1 MERTQVKLTLTVKK
15 SFSIAKAQA
24 LARQAQIATESTKNV
39 LVVAGKSYS
48 SSPSRVHLNA
58 VSFEDDTHSGIVEA
72 AAASQMPTTQT
83 NQGDDSY
90 FRRISQESCTTSFRT
105 SAQTCGDETTTQA
118 ARRTEQ
124 TGLMNRFEVEPSSAG
139 VSGDLTVQ
147 PFDDDELEYLSSIF
161 EQDKCVSHEEDL
173 SSILSLDR
181 DGTVEDFNL

>member
-1 MERTQVKLTLTVKK
+1 MERTQVNIKLTVKK

-24 LARQAQIATESTKNV
+24 LARQAQIATENTKNV
-39 LVVAGKSYS
+39 VVAAGESYS

-58 VSFEDDTHSGIVEA
+58 VSFEDDTHFGIAEA
-72 AAASQMPTTQT
+72 AAASQMPIAQTTQ
-83 NQGDDSY
+83 GDSY
-90 FRRISQESCTTSFRT
+90 FRRISQESCTTSFKT